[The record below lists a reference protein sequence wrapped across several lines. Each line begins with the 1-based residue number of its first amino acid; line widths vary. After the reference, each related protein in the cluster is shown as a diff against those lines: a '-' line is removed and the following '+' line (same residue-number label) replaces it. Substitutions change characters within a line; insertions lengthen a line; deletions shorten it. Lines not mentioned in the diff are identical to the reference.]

1 MIFDINNPWLV
12 GIFSRAVGAVLAGII
27 LYYLFKYRKQKIS
40 VVDIF
45 TDEDLTDN
53 NEHKS
58 STVDVKGILHKTVG
72 IKLTSTGT
80 ISDYFVVMKLQSA
93 DENVDASYRTFIE
106 GEFEDDEEQKFTVDD
121 AGRYFR
127 ITVKSEETASA
138 TNYITCNAKL
148 ETIGKAIKVM

>member
-1 MIFDINNPWLV
+1 
-12 GIFSRAVGAVLAGII
+12 
-27 LYYLFKYRKQKIS
+27 
-40 VVDIF
+40 VDLF

-58 STVDVKGILHKTVG
+58 SAADAKGILHKTIG

-80 ISDYFVVMKLQSA
+80 ISDYFVVVRLQSA
-93 DENVDASYRTFIE
+93 DENVDASYRTIIE
-106 GEFEDDEEQKFTVDD
+106 FEFEDDDEQKFTADD

-127 ITVKSEETASA
+127 ITVKSEGTASA

-148 ETIGKAIKVM
+148 ETIGKAIKVI